1 MLKVLRN
8 KKQSLRV
15 IFELAEYKSPI
26 LILLWLQKLIAQPTK
41 SFSIY
46 GEDVVIKGI
55 LDRYAFRS
63 GKIINFSYIDIGG
76 WRPISGSNTFLFYQ
90 AGKRG
95 TIVEPNSH
103 FEKSWKACRP
113 GDKFMRVACSN
124 SDTAYLN
131 YFHAGAASNTLNEE
145 FAEQIAKSQ
154 DFVVTKRIQV
164 PTLTLNKIVE
174 KHLEFFSGPFILDID
189 IEGLDFEVIE
199 EFDFQEL
206 KRPLIILV
214 EDGLNDGHRISESKI
229 TKHLIK
235 HGYGLAC
242 RVVLTSIFIDL
253 SSDLANQVD
262 FV

>member
-1 MLKVLRN
+1 MLNVLRI
-8 KKQSLRV
+8 KKRSLRAV
-15 IFELAEYKSPI
+15 FEFAEEKSPI
-26 LILLWLQKLIAQPTK
+26 FILKLVQKLIARSIK

-46 GEDVVIKGI
+46 GEDVVLKGI
-55 LDRYAFRS
+55 LDRYTFQS
-63 GKIINFSYIDIGG
+63 GKVIDFSYIDIGG

-113 GDKFMRVACSN
+113 EDKFMRVACSN
-124 SDTAYLN
+124 SDIAYLN
-131 YFHAGAASNTLNEE
+131 YFHAGAASNTLDEQ
-145 FAEQIAKSQ
+145 FAKQITNSQ
-154 DFVVTKRIQV
+154 DFVITKRIQV
-164 PTLTLNKIVE
+164 PTLSLNKIVE
-174 KHLEFFSGPFILDID
+174 LHIELFSGPFILDID

-199 EFDFQEL
+199 EFDFKEQ

-214 EDGLNDGHRISESKI
+214 EDGLNGGLPISESKI
-229 TKHLIK
+229 SKHLNK

-253 SSDLANQVD
+253 SSDLAQQVD
-262 FV
+262 FL